1 MVTTKATPFKVK
13 VNTNKGSTY
22 WTFSGSTTVFEDAA
36 VFTME
41 SMPDF
46 FRQSLNQEFIE
57 LLPVE

>member
-1 MVTTKATPFKVK
+1 MVTTNPTRFKVK
-13 VNTNKGSTY
+13 VNTHKGSSY
-22 WTFSGSTTVFEDAA
+22 WTLSGSTTIFEDAV

-46 FRQSLNQEFIE
+46 FRQSLNQDSIE